1 MTGKVAYLRIVFGM
15 LALGASAAAL
25 LAGLIQLRAG
35 RDVIGLYWVVV
46 GLLFLRGLKGKLN
59 TNSEE

>member
-1 MTGKVAYLRIVFGM
+1 MIGKGAFWRIIPGM
-15 LALGASAAAL
+15 LALGTSAAAL

-46 GLLFLRGLKGKLN
+46 GLLFLRGLKAKLN

>member
-1 MTGKVAYLRIVFGM
+1 MTGKVAFGRIITGL
-15 LALGASAAAL
+15 LALGAAAAVL

-35 RDVIGLYWVVV
+35 RDVIGIYWVVV